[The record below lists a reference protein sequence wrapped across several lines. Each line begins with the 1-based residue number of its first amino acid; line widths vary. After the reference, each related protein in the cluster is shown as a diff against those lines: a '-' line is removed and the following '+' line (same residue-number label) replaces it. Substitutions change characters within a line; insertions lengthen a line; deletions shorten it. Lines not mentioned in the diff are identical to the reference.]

1 MRACACAVAGLLC
14 VAATTARGQVADT
27 VPQDSARQLA
37 PVRVEAGRV
46 AGRSVLAPYAL
57 TVRTAASLPKGTPAL
72 ALDEALRGIP
82 GVQIDNRY
90 NFALGERIVV
100 RGSGARAQFGVRGV
114 RVLVDGIPATLPDGQ
129 TTLNQVDLSRIS
141 RVEVLRGPVASLYG
155 NAAGGAILLETAP
168 PPAGRVQG
176 TLTLLAGGD
185 GLHRVGGSVGG
196 TQRPLAYDASIS
208 RVGYTGFRTH
218 SRATNH
224 YGTARI
230 SWLGRRDHVRL
241 LVNAVEYDAL
251 NPGSLS
257 DSLLRVDRHQA
268 FGGNVAQRTGE
279 RGAQQQAGVTWQR
292 ALASSH
298 HLDVTSWGIL
308 RTVDN
313 PIPGRVVVIDR
324 TAGGARAIV
333 RGEYQRAAWTAGL
346 EHERQRD
353 DRRNYVNQ
361 GGSHGDLILDQ
372 REHVSGTGAFAQGS
386 VAPHPRIRLLAGAR
400 LDRTRF
406 QAQDRFTTDDPD
418 DSGTR
423 SLGAVSPSAG
433 ISLVLDRGFVAYA
446 NVGTAFETPT
456 TTELVNRPSGAGG
469 FNPVL
474 EPQRTV
480 SYEGGLR
487 RQGARASLHLAAF
500 RALTRDA
507 LIPFE
512 VPDAPGRQF
521 FRNAGRTGTSGV
533 EAAATMV
540 FGREVEL
547 DAAYTFTNA
556 RFREYTVGTTSH
568 AGNRIP
574 GVAPHRADLS
584 ATLTRGPGFASADLR
599 VQSRVAVDD
608 ANSAHSPGYLIAGL
622 RLGSRPVRIGRALAT
637 LTAGVQNLLGADYN
651 TSVVVNAFGRRY
663 YEPGPGRTLHFGVM
677 MATTAR

>member
-1 MRACACAVAGLLC
+1 MPDTL
-14 VAATTARGQVADT
+14 AA
-27 VPQDSARQLA
+27 DSARQLA
-37 PVRVEAGRV
+37 PVRVQAGRI
-46 AGRSVLAPYAL
+46 AGRSALAPYAL
-57 TVRTAASLPKGTPAL
+57 TVRTAESLPMGTPAL

-114 RVLVDGIPATLPDGQ
+114 RVLIDGIPATLPDGQ
-129 TTLNQVDLSRIS
+129 TTLNQVDLARVA
-141 RVEVLRGPVASLYG
+141 RVEVLRGPMAALYG
-155 NAAGGAILLETAP
+155 NAAGGAILLETAWP
-168 PPAGRVQG
+168 PTLRAQG
-176 TLTLLAGGD
+176 SATVLAGAD
-185 GLHRVGGSVGG
+185 GLHRLGVGAGG
-196 TQRPLAYDASIS
+196 TQQQVAYDAAIS
-208 RVGYTGFRTH
+208 RVAYSGFRTH

-230 SWLGRRDHVRL
+230 SWLGRRDHVRV

-268 FGGNVAQRTGE
+268 FRGNVAQRTGE

-292 ALASSH
+292 ALASRH
-298 HLDVTSWGIL
+298 HLDVATWGIL
-308 RTVDN
+308 RTIDN
-313 PIPGRVVVIDR
+313 PIPGRVVVLDR
-324 TAGGARAIV
+324 VAGGARAIV
-333 RGEYQRAAWTAGL
+333 RGEYERAAWTAGV

-353 DRRNYVNQ
+353 DRQNLVNEA
-361 GGSHGDLILDQ
+361 GSHGDLLLDQ
-372 REHVSGTGAFAQGS
+372 LEHVTGSGAFAQGS
-386 VAPHPRIRLLAGAR
+386 VAPHPRVRLVAGAR

-406 QAQDRFTTDDPD
+406 QARDRFTTDDPD
-418 DSGTR
+418 DSGAR

-433 ISLVLDRGFVAYA
+433 ISLVLDHGFVAYGNA
-446 NVGTAFETPT
+446 GTAFETPT

-480 SYEGGLR
+480 SYEAGLR
-487 RQGARASLHLAAF
+487 RQGAGASLHLAAF

-521 FRNAGRTGTSGV
+521 FRNAGRTSTSGV
-533 EAAATMV
+533 EAAATV
-540 FGREVEL
+540 AIGRAVQL
-547 DAAYTFTNA
+547 DAAYTLTNA

-568 AGNRIP
+568 AGNRLP

-584 ATLTRGPGFASADLR
+584 ATFRRASGFAAADLR
-599 VQSRVAVDD
+599 VQSRMAVDD
-608 ANSAHSPGYLIAGL
+608 ANTAHSPGHVVADL
-622 RLGSRPVRIGRALAT
+622 RLGSRPVRIGGAHAT
-637 LTAGVQNLLGADYN
+637 LTAGVQNVLAAVYN

-663 YEPGPGRTLHFGVM
+663 YEPGPGRTLHLG
-677 MATTAR
+677 ATMVTRLR

>member
-1 MRACACAVAGLLC
+1 MRVCACAVSALLC
-14 VAATTARGQVADT
+14 VATRSAGGQVPDTLAADS
-27 VPQDSARQLA
+27 VRKLG
-37 PVRVEAGRV
+37 PVRVQAGRI
-46 AGRSVLAPYAL
+46 AGAPALAPFAV
-57 TVRTAASLPKGTPAL
+57 TVRTTEALPKGTPAL

-90 NFALGERIVV
+90 NFALGERIVM

-114 RVLVDGIPATLPDGQ
+114 RVLIDGIPATLPDGQ
-129 TTLNQVDLSRIS
+129 TTLNQVDLSRIG
-141 RVEVLRGPVASLYG
+141 RVEALRGPMAALYG
-155 NAAGGAILLETAP
+155 NASGGAILLETATP
-168 PPAGRVQG
+168 PVDRVQG
-176 TLTLLAGGD
+176 SVTVLAGAN
-185 GLHRVGGSVGG
+185 GLHRLAASAGG
-196 TQRPLAYDASIS
+196 TRHPLAYGAAIS

-224 YGTARI
+224 YGTARL
-230 SWLGRRDHVRL
+230 SWLGRRDHVRV
-241 LVNAVEYDAL
+241 LVNAVEYEAL

-268 FGGNVAQRTGE
+268 FRGNIAQRTGE

-292 ALASSH
+292 ALASRH

-308 RTVDN
+308 RTIDN

-324 TAGGARAIV
+324 AAGGARAIV
-333 RGEYQRAAWTAGL
+333 RGEYGRAAWTAGV

-353 DRRNYVNQ
+353 DRQNYANEA
-361 GGSHGDLILDQ
+361 GDHGDLLLDQ
-372 REHVSGTGAFAQGS
+372 LERVTGTGAFAQGS
-386 VAPHPRIRLLAGAR
+386 VAPHPRVHLLVGAR

-406 QAQDRFTTDDPD
+406 QARDRFTTGDPD

-433 ISLVLDRGFVAYA
+433 ISLVLEGGFVAYGNA
-446 NVGTAFETPT
+446 GTAFETPT

-474 EPQRTV
+474 EPQRTL
-480 SYEGGLR
+480 SYEAGLR
-487 RQGARASLHLAAF
+487 RQGARASVHLAAF

-521 FRNAGRTGTSGV
+521 FRNAGRTSTSGV
-533 EAAATMV
+533 EAAATV
-540 FGREVEL
+540 ALGRDVKL
-547 DAAYTFTNA
+547 DAAYTLTNA
-556 RFREYTVGTTSH
+556 RFREYTVGTASH

-584 ATLTRGPGFASADLR
+584 ATLRRAAGFAAADLR
-599 VQSRVAVDD
+599 VQSRMAVND
-608 ANSAHSPGYLIAGL
+608 ANTAHSASHVLADL
-622 RLGSRPVRIGRALAT
+622 RLGSRPVRIGEAHAT
-637 LTAGVQNLLGADYN
+637 LTAGVQNVLAAEYN
-651 TSVVVNAFGRRY
+651 TSVVVNAFGRRF
-663 YEPGPGRTLHFGVM
+663 YEPGPGRTLHVG
-677 MATTAR
+677 ATLVASPP